1 MVDDEIVMSTDSP
14 SPSSEVYSDV
24 SNNHNR
30 SKKLLL
36 SSNCSVRA
44 SVNGE
49 ASLSWPTN
57 YAEKSIMDEDEAAL
71 FYLWAIDQ
79 EKPTQ

>member
-49 ASLSWPTN
+49 ASLS
-57 YAEKSIMDEDEAAL
+57 
-71 FYLWAIDQ
+71 
-79 EKPTQ
+79 